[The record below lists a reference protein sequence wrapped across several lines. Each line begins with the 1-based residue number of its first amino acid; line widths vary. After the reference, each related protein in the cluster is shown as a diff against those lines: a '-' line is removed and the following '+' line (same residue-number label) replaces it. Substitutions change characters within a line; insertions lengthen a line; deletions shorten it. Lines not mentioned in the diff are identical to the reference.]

1 MNYRNLCLALQLVFS
16 LEPSNVLDVGPPAA
30 RKFTPK
36 KKHLATKIKKTPP
49 KKKPARGKNETN
61 C

>member
-1 MNYRNLCLALQLVFS
+1 VFS
-16 LEPSNVLDVGPPAA
+16 PEPSDVLDVGPPAA

-49 KKKPARGKNETN
+49 KKKLAWGKNETN